1 MESGKHFKVTEISS
15 LLWQYDTSLEMAVVI
30 AAVKGSNKW
39 LNIKDSSVT
48 SYVHFLNKA
57 DQAGHLGF
65 KSLHTMT
72 DPHDDKSSKK
82 DFFFFSRI
90 EISFFIIINIPCMHK
105 CRSQFFLKIIICMR
119 RMLKSSRPNHEGI
132 PEMVL
137 MFGHL
142 VRDFRKWDRPR
153 IFAPPSLYKSEI
165 LKSFFKKVVVH
176 LKYPRL
182 TNYFRLFKK
191 YPKLPDLILKIFFF
205 FLPDLIFLNIH
216 FYF

>member
-1 MESGKHFKVTEISS
+1 
-15 LLWQYDTSLEMAVVI
+15 
-30 AAVKGSNKW
+30 
-39 LNIKDSSVT
+39 
-48 SYVHFLNKA
+48 
-57 DQAGHLGF
+57 
-65 KSLHTMT
+65 
-72 DPHDDKSSKK
+72 
-82 DFFFFSRI
+82 
-90 EISFFIIINIPCMHK
+90 
-105 CRSQFFLKIIICMR
+105 MR

-142 VRDFRKWDRPR
+142 VRDFRKWDRLR

-205 FLPDLIFLNIH
+205 FTRPHIFKYSFLFLEFENH
-216 FYF
+216 FFQKHKNKQNYIC